1 MNHTFYSWATEK
13 MSVILRSK
21 VSTQRCESL
30 PALISCTFTHGVTA
44 LLHATFQ
51 DVRPR
56 SERRGETGGAWAKLG
71 FAISGSKSTPTANG
85 ERSGRDASD
94 IDGQSREAE

>member
-21 VSTQRCESL
+21 VSAQRCESL

-56 SERRGETGGAWAKLG
+56 SERRGKTGGAW
-71 FAISGSKSTPTANG
+71 G
-85 ERSGRDASD
+85 EAWVCHQWQQIDAD
-94 IDGQSREAE
+94 C